1 MHEFLYR
8 VKNLKGILVLPG
20 TTDPEPL
27 IKWLGMRFRNRHI
40 GCWYAGSEAGE
51 SGDPTLA
58 PFWKRLQKPPFV
70 FLALPAPLTSLTE
83 QLQTASSG
91 WLSQVFLA
99 NLYCT
104 PLIFPA
110 NAVSEIVP
118 AEGLVWSCRARST
131 LSNSDLKFNIRLAD
145 YAMTDFLHSLI
156 PGTLAELLSLKSS
169 REVGELLERR
179 KTSAEGDAAA
189 RFWRL
194 LEPSSSA
201 NAIQLQVVYYDWLH
215 WLTDPQNWALWRHFV
230 DEFPNFMDQFSQ
242 VFNLTIALG
251 IEVASCLSPR

>member
-1 MHEFLYR
+1 MPFL
-8 VKNLKGILVLPG
+8 KSFPPKG
-20 TTDPEPL
+20 
-27 IKWLGMRFRNRHI
+27 W
-40 GCWYAGSEAGE
+40 
-51 SGDPTLA
+51 SGP
-58 PFWKRLQKPPFV
+58 V
-70 FLALPAPLTSLTE
+70 GLALRYPS
-83 QLQTASSG
+83 
-91 WLSQVFLA
+91 
-99 NLYCT
+99 
-104 PLIFPA
+104 
-110 NAVSEIVP
+110 
-118 AEGLVWSCRARST
+118 
-131 LSNSDLKFNIRLAD
+131 SDLKFNIRLAD

-156 PGTLAELLSLKSS
+156 PGTLAEFLSFKSS

-201 NAIQLQVVYYDWLH
+201 NAIQLQIVYYDWLH

-230 DEFPNFMDQFSQ
+230 DEFPDFMDQFSQ